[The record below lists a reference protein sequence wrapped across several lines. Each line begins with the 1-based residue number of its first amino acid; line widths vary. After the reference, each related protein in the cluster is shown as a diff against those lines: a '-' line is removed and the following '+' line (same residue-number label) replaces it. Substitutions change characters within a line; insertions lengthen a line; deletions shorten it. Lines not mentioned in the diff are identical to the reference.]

1 MTVTQRMA
9 NTEEAAWAVV
19 ARMEA
24 ATMARME
31 AATMLK
37 VVMERVEVTKVVVRW
52 KLNPNP

>member
-9 NTEEAAWAVV
+9 DMKEAAWAVV

-24 ATMARME
+24 ATTARLE
-31 AATMLK
+31 AATMVK
-37 VVMERVEVTKVVVRW
+37 VVVERVEVTKVVVRW

>member
-9 NTEEAAWAVV
+9 DMKEAAWVVV

-24 ATMARME
+24 ATMARLE
-31 AATMLK
+31 AATMVK
-37 VVMERVEVTKVVVRW
+37 VMVEWVEVTKVVVRW